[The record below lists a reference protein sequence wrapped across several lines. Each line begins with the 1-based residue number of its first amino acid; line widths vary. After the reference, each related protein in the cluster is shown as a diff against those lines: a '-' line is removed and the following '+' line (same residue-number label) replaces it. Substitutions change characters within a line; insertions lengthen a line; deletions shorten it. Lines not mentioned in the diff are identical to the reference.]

1 MLLGLSAPDV
11 EWVVHFNFRNARPE
25 KTHYRSGGPIAAF
38 VLAAVGIRGDNHQD
52 GGGDKTATDH
62 GVSHIRDRTPF
73 IIALQLSQ
81 ANDKVP
87 RVFWLPAL
95 VPAPS

>member
-1 MLLGLSAPDV
+1 MTGHRARNSGATTLLFGWVFLLLGVGAPNI
-11 EWVVHFNFRNARPE
+11 ERVVHFNLHNTGCE

-62 GVSHIRDRTPF
+62 GVSHIHDRTP
-73 IIALQLSQ
+73 S
-81 ANDKVP
+81 
-87 RVFWLPAL
+87 
-95 VPAPS
+95 